1 MRRWGAQTV
10 GAMPESLK
18 LEGVSKSYRRGD
30 RRLRVLNGVS
40 LEVHSTDVVAV
51 VGSRDEG
58 KTTLLKIAAG
68 LEKPDSGAVWLSDLD
83 MTRLSDARRS
93 RLLGSEIAWTDRSGP
108 GMRVQ
113 MRDYVGLPQAM
124 GRGMGRR
131 QVEAL
136 ANEALDR
143 VGALGCARQRWEDIS
158 NWERV
163 LVGFA
168 RGIVGRPKMMFVDD
182 LLDGLGMSKTR
193 EAGQLLR
200 SLADELGCG
209 VLVSVCDLEAA
220 LIADRVWSFGRGKLK
235 LMSDQ
240 TREQATIVDFPGSV
254 RSGQGSSGTGS

>member
-1 MRRWGAQTV
+1 MGELLTLTA
-10 GAMPESLK
+10 
-18 LEGVSKSYRRGD
+18 VSKSYKRGD
-30 RRLRVLNGVS
+30 RRLRVLNDVS
-40 LEVHSTDVVAV
+40 LEVGPRDIVAV

-58 KTTLLKIAAG
+58 KTTLLKVAAS
-68 LEKPDSGAVWLSDLD
+68 LEKPDSGEVWLGDQDL
-83 MTRLSDARRS
+83 TRLSDARRS
-93 RLLGSEIAWTDRSGP
+93 RLLGAEIAWTDRSGP

-124 GRGMGRR
+124 GRGVGRR
-131 QVEAL
+131 QVELLAGDAL
-136 ANEALDR
+136 ER
-143 VGALGCARQRWEDIS
+143 VGAPGCARQRWEDLS

-182 LLDGLGMSKTR
+182 LLDGLGMGRTR

-240 TREQATIVDFPGSV
+240 TAMQATIVDFPGPV
-254 RSGQGSSGTGS
+254 RSGQGSSGMGS